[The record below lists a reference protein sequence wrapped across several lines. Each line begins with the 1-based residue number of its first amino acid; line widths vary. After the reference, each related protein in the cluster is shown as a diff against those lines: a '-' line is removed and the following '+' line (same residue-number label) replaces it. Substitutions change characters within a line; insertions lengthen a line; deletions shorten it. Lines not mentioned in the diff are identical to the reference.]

1 MDYNHW
7 IMLMMLLVKTL
18 ELLLLASM
26 IILAKI
32 ARIMMTSSPK
42 KIKGGLDLVVGRI
55 DPI

>member
-1 MDYNHW
+1 
-7 IMLMMLLVKTL
+7 MMLLVKTL
-18 ELLLLASM
+18 ELLGM